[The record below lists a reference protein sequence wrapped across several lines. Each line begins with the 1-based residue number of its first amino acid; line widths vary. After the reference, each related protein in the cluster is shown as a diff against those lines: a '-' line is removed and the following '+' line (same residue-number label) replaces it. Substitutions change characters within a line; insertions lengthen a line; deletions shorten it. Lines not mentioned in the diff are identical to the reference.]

1 MNEKQKQILKLLWE
15 FQSLRENQ
23 ILKICKCTEVDINYL
38 IANRVIIKEKNTK
51 ILRYNGKE
59 INSRNIAAFDV
70 VMEYLERRPKLKK
83 GKYPISVSMEIEK
96 VTYDIIAIKEIEIN
110 TLFEK
115 IDEIS
120 KSDKVIV
127 IIESKEYLKK
137 AINTKRPCCICV
149 YPNLKIVDMI
159 N

>member
-1 MNEKQKQILKLLWE
+1 VNEKHKQILKLLWE

-23 ILKICKCTEVDINYL
+23 VFKVCKCSETDINYL
-38 IANRVIIKEKNTK
+38 IANKAIIKEKNTK

-59 INSRNIAAFDV
+59 INIRNIAAFDV
-70 VMEYLERRPKLKK
+70 VLEYLERNPKLKK
-83 GKYPISVSMEIEK
+83 GKYPISVSMEIGDS
-96 VTYDIIAIKEIEIN
+96 TYDIIAIKEIEAN
-110 TLFEK
+110 TLFER

-120 KSDKVIV
+120 RADKVV
-127 IIESKEYLKK
+127 IIIETKEYFKK
-137 AINTKRPCCICV
+137 VINTKRPCCICI